1 MKKLRILA
9 SLTTHD
15 NDYQREQAASLESGA
30 RKLGVDLQIVY
41 ANNDAINQSQQLLK
55 VIQGPADARPD
66 AIMLEPVG
74 TGLPQVAKAAVAV
87 GIGWVVMNR
96 DVDYLTELRRS
107 AKMPVFGLSSDHN
120 EVGRIQGRQFG
131 ILTEPGQCV
140 LYIEGPT
147 VSDASRYRTSGMN
160 TTKPPEIEVK
170 TLKGSWTETSAYNA
184 VSSWLKLSTS
194 RNLPVGVVGCQ
205 NDAMAI
211 GARRAF
217 QELTKDADR
226 ERWLRLPFTGC
237 DGLPGTGQT
246 YVRRGSLTATVVIP
260 ALGGH
265 ALEMLVKAVQTG
277 SLPPERTLT
286 VPSSYPSL
294 EELKSNSKK
303 SMAVKA

>member
-1 MKKLRILA
+1 MKKLKVVS

-15 NDYQREQAASLESGA
+15 NDYQREQASSVESAA
-30 RKLGVDLQIVY
+30 RKLGVDLQIIY

-55 VIQGPADARPD
+55 IIQGPAEARPD
-66 AIMLEPVG
+66 AIMVEPVG
-74 TGLPQVAKAAVAV
+74 TGLPQVAKAAVAA
-87 GIGWVVMNR
+87 GMGWVVLNR
-96 DVDYLTELRRS
+96 DVDYMTDLRKI
-107 AKMPVFGLSSDHN
+107 AKMPVFGLSSDHT
-120 EVGRIQGRQFG
+120 EIGRIQGRQFEA
-131 ILTEPGQCV
+131 LLQPGQCV

-160 TTKPPEIEVK
+160 ATKPTGVEIK

-217 QELTKDADR
+217 QELTKDSDR
-226 ERWLRLPFTGC
+226 EHWLKLPFTGC
-237 DGLPGTGQT
+237 DGLPGTGQM
-246 YVRRGSLTATVVIP
+246 YVRRGSLAATVVVP
-260 ALGGH
+260 AH
-265 ALEMLVKAVQTG
+265 AGQGLEMLAKAIQTG
-277 SLPPERTLT
+277 ALPPERTLT

-294 EELKSNSKK
+294 DELKSHTRKMTAN
-303 SMAVKA
+303 V